1 MREDEWHKA
10 MAKDTKTVADEV
22 GLGMHEID
30 LTIKNHLENYVDLR
44 AKNLDI
50 STNGIEYEIENGFKA
65 IAKEVKEGFDR
76 LIEAQSKEDLLSKWH
91 KGE

>member
-1 MREDEWHKA
+1 MNRENWNKA

-22 GLGMHEID
+22 GLGMNEID
-30 LTIKNHLENYVDLR
+30 LTIRDYLMNHVNLNL
-44 AKNLDI
+44 KTLDI
-50 STNGIEYEIENGFKA
+50 STSGIEYEIDHGFKA

-91 KGE
+91 NGE

>member
-1 MREDEWHKA
+1 MNRENWDIA

-30 LTIKNHLENYVDLR
+30 LTIRDYLR
-44 AKNLDI
+44 NEVNLNLKTLDI
-50 STNGIEYEIENGFKA
+50 STVGIEMEIENGFKA

-76 LIEAQSKEDLLSKWH
+76 LIEAQSK
-91 KGE
+91 